1 MSHRTV
7 VITSI
12 IRIGLQFDS
21 KNLKL
26 DHNMKN
32 NHLVSLSIKLLTL
45 KLSTSFWKLPKIG
58 QKLGIKDKS
67 TGHVKIKVI
76 FVPW

>member
-7 VITSI
+7 IITSI
-12 IRIGLQFDS
+12 VKIGFQFDS

-26 DHNMKN
+26 DYDMKN
-32 NHLVSLSIKLLTL
+32 NHFVSLSIKLLTL
-45 KLSTSFWKLPKIG
+45 KQSTSFWKLPKIG

-67 TGHVKIKVI
+67 TGHVKLE
-76 FVPW
+76 

>member
-1 MSHRTV
+1 MSHRNV
-7 VITSI
+7 IITSI
-12 IRIGLQFDS
+12 EKIGLQFDS

-26 DHNMKN
+26 DHDMKN
-32 NHLVSLSIKLLTL
+32 NHFVSLSIKLLTL
-45 KLSTSFWKLPKIG
+45 TQSTSFQKLAKIG

-76 FVPW
+76 FVP